1 MRKLEGAIFF
11 FQSPRQPFIFFFVL
25 NIEVSNFLSELK
37 CVGQDN
43 LVI

>member
-1 MRKLEGAIFF
+1 MLKSEGVIYF
-11 FQSPRQPFIFFFVL
+11 FQNPRQPFIFFFVL